1 MPMKVFASW
10 PAAALAGSIAGHD
23 LDVVQNPHDFTYKVP
38 GLVTWIILGLSVIG
52 AWAFPRV
59 VVVAA
64 TIMALYMLFRFVLVL
79 VFYTIGM
86 LRCRRWAT
94 AEFERAPASDDLQ
107 ADDVRHVVLV
117 ANYREPEEV
126 LARTLEALAVQKDAP
141 QRLIV
146 VLAMEEAEEGSRAK
160 AAALQ
165 ARFAGRFAD
174 LLATF
179 HPAGLPGEI
188 RGKGSN
194 LRWAAEEVRRE
205 LVDRQRLPIERL
217 TLTSSDADSL
227 FHPRYFDVVGRLFAA
242 DGQRHLR
249 FWQAPLLLD
258 TNIWRVPTIIRLF
271 TFMTN
276 AVHLSEQSNAASFPL
291 PLSSFTLS
299 FKLAEQ
305 VGYWDPAVIADD
317 THIFLR
323 CYFATRGRTRLVP
336 VYLPTRGDTVTGAT
350 FWQTLVNYYKQKLR
364 HGWGC
369 QDASYV
375 LQQWGRVDG
384 MSFGRKAL
392 PLIKSLHDHLIF
404 SVGGGLVLIGT
415 LLSLVLYNNPVI
427 TLPFDFAYPL
437 LLQAINVLGAL
448 GLWGTW
454 IAERVRVSSD
464 VRHWR
469 FSTLIM
475 EILGWGAMP
484 VASFLMVGLP
494 VLHAQTKMMLGSQL
508 AFVPTPKQADP
519 SLPTAPLHS
528 RPRDDA

>member
-1 MPMKVFASW
+1 MKALVSW
-10 PAAALAGSIAGHD
+10 PVAAGAEPIAGHD
-23 LDVVQNPHDFTYKVP
+23 LDVVHNPHDFTYKVP
-38 GLVTWIILGLSVIG
+38 GLVTWLILGLSVIG
-52 AWAFPRV
+52 AWAFPRAV
-59 VVVAA
+59 LGVATA
-64 TIMALYMLFRFVLVL
+64 MAFYMLFRFVLVL
-79 VFYTIGM
+79 VFYTIGT
-86 LRCRRWAT
+86 LNCRRWAA
-94 AEFERAPASDDLQ
+94 AEIADAPTDDGLQ
-107 ADDVRHVVLV
+107 PDDVQHVVLV
-117 ANYREPEEV
+117 ANYREPEAV
-126 LARTLEALAVQKDAP
+126 LARTLEALAVQKDARR
-141 QRLIV
+141 RLIV
-146 VLAMEEAEEGSRAK
+146 VLAMEEAEDGSRAK

-179 HPAGLPGEI
+179 HPVGLPGEI

-194 LRWAAEEVRRE
+194 LRWAADEVRQE
-205 LVDRQRLPIERL
+205 LVDRRRMPIERL

-242 DGQRHLR
+242 DPQRYLR

-258 TNIWRVPTIIRLF
+258 NNIWRVPTIIRLF

-299 FKLAEQ
+299 YRLAEQ

-323 CYFATRGRTRLVP
+323 CYFATRGQTRLIP
-336 VYLPTRGDTVTGAT
+336 VYLPTKGDTVTGVT
-350 FWQTLVNYYKQKLR
+350 FWQTLINYYKQKLR

-375 LQQWGRVDG
+375 LQQWGRVTG

-404 SVGGGLVLIGT
+404 SVGSGLVLIGT
-415 LLSLVLYNNPVI
+415 VLSLLLYNNPVI
-427 TLPFDFAYPL
+427 TLPFGFPYPL
-437 LLQAINVLGAL
+437 LLQAVNVLGAL

-454 IAERVRVSSD
+454 IAERVRVSSNI
-464 VRHWR
+464 RHWR
-469 FSTLIM
+469 FSTLLM
-475 EILGWGAMP
+475 EVLGWGAMP

-494 VLHAQTKMMLGSQL
+494 VLHAQTKMMLGSEL

-519 SLPTAPLHS
+519 QTQAVSTRS
-528 RPRDDA
+528 RDAT